1 MTFAIPLQV
10 HVIWHPKDD
19 SHCRP
24 IVERLRTALTR
35 DSYQP
40 LVPGIGIPVFYR
52 CAGAIPGEVNGV
64 PRSIQMPDTLNDLR
78 IALVTAELE
87 DDPGWHRYLA
97 ESIAETKA
105 KSPHA
110 ATIRVALSA
119 AVAGGA
125 DLAEV
130 IDPKSPQAADQV
142 LQLTILQACRLLS
155 GRPRDNAG
163 HRRSAAPM
171 KLFLSHTKRD
181 PAGLKIASALK
192 RHLDG
197 LRVDRFFDE
206 VSIQPGDEL
215 GDTLKAEIDDAAVVA
230 IRTDQYVSSPWC
242 RMELDLAKRARR
254 PMVVVDA
261 LSTREQR
268 SSPLLTNLPS
278 VRLAETETQSAE
290 RLAWVTTSIG
300 LEVLRFVYAGQQLEL
315 LKQGGLVASEAIL
328 LTRPPEMRDLF
339 AVRDAGGQPAKVLYP
354 DPVLTAEESA
364 DLEKIPA
371 TFRTPTSLWG
381 QRLTGKRIGLSIGEP
396 DPAEL
401 IALGL
406 SKPHI
411 DDASRI
417 IARMVLAAD
426 GTVVYGGTLHDKSLT
441 ECMFEMIAAYQRVG
455 APLQPLRNITPWPWW
470 HDVDAE
476 WRVARRG
483 YLEVVKS
490 PPPKDPETG
499 TTGNVLGG
507 WKELIKTT
515 AGRCDLIRS
524 LTGMRRELAANTD
537 ARVVLGGRSH
547 SFVGL
552 YPGILEEALVATEH
566 NQPLYVLGGFAGAAH
581 NVAQALMGKQPVEFD
596 IAFQRAK
603 SPEYAA
609 AMDAYAQLRAQR
621 PDLNLPAVAYG
632 AATQTLAAYGDTA
645 DGAPSALSR
654 ANGLSDDENRMLFA
668 TASLDEALYLIMKGL
683 DQAFGS
689 EPS

>member
-1 MTFAIPLQV
+1 
-10 HVIWHPKDD
+10 
-19 SHCRP
+19 
-24 IVERLRTALTR
+24 
-35 DSYQP
+35 
-40 LVPGIGIPVFYR
+40 
-52 CAGAIPGEVNGV
+52 
-64 PRSIQMPDTLNDLR
+64 
-78 IALVTAELE
+78 
-87 DDPGWHRYLA
+87 
-97 ESIAETKA
+97 
-105 KSPHA
+105 
-110 ATIRVALSA
+110 
-119 AVAGGA
+119 
-125 DLAEV
+125 
-130 IDPKSPQAADQV
+130 
-142 LQLTILQACRLLS
+142 
-155 GRPRDNAG
+155 
-163 HRRSAAPM
+163 M